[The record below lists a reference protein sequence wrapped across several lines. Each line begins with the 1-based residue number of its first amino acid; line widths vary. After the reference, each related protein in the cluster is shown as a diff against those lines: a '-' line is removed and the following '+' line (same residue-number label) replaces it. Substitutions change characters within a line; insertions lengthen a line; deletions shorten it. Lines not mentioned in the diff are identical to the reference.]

1 VTAEL
6 NPRFDFNSFKVGVGN
21 ELAVTASRA
30 VAERP
35 GSVYNPLYIHGGEG
49 LGKTHLLTAIA
60 RGSQE
65 VAEST
70 RIEYLTPDRLAEA
83 FQATAAAGQGDAFH
97 NRLADV
103 DILLI
108 DDVHLIGQ
116 RTEIHAEL
124 LRLLPELQQ
133 SGKQIVLAGQVL
145 PAQIDGLDERLAAVL
160 ASGLVVDINPPDCP
174 TRLAILEDRSTERG
188 AEFAAGVLA
197 TVAEFEIG
205 NVRELITLLNRLVA
219 LEAVGE
225 TALTPEAARTL
236 LQGEALTIGTRE
248 SVTTISVE
256 ESAVA
261 NEFEDFLSDVSS
273 AVQEQIEVWEKEL
286 SSAIDR
292 WRGEGFQTGRLE
304 ILLEQSSP
312 VPVEAAIEE
321 FEMDVATL
329 RKLRT
334 SVAMEDPTKA
344 EDSVFLDP
352 DRVAEAQVLA
362 DSVMSE
368 VEPPPGPS
376 AAWTFNSYIE
386 CGANND
392 AHEFARQVVADP
404 ASSMNPLV
412 IVGSPGIGK
421 THLLHAIGNALL
433 ELQVVPVACLSA
445 QDFHDVLTQAIQ
457 GNRLDEWLVRFG
469 AVRAL
474 LIDDV
479 QLLANRDATQQQLLH
494 QVEKLLAVPGQ
505 VVFTLNVPPSD
516 VKGLLD
522 EFRKV
527 LQDACVT
534 KLSPP
539 DRVLRRGLAVRML
552 EDHAGEAD
560 PELADYLGD
569 RPAESARA
577 VMGLVQ
583 RVLDSADTQG
593 VPPTAAIARQLIEGA
608 LPKMRRPSA
617 KMRTSGVL
625 IAPAGG
631 VKSREK
637 MIWNWPDPAERLI
650 EEFS

>member
-1 VTAEL
+1 MTAEL

-124 LRLLPELQQ
+124 LRLFPELQQ
-133 SGKQIVLAGQVL
+133 SGKQIVLAGQEL

-225 TALTPEAARTL
+225 TALTPEDARTL

-256 ESAVA
+256 EPAVA

-321 FEMDVATL
+321 FEMDVAAL

-433 ELQVVPVACLSA
+433 ESQVVPVACLSA
-445 QDFHDVLTQAIQ
+445 QDFHDALTQAIQ

-474 LIDDV
+474 LIDDA
-479 QLLANRDATQQQLLH
+479 QLLADRDATQQQLLH

>member
-1 VTAEL
+1 MTAEL

-70 RIEYLTPDRLAEA
+70 RVEYLTPDRLAEA
-83 FQATAAAGQGDAFH
+83 FQATAAAGQSDAFH

-108 DDVHLIGQ
+108 DDVQLIGQ

-133 SGKQIVLAGQVL
+133 SGKQIVLAGQEL
-145 PAQIDGLDERLAAVL
+145 PAQIDGLDERLAAVF

-174 TRLAILEDRSTERG
+174 TRLAILEDRSAERG

-256 ESAVA
+256 EPAVA

-292 WRGEGFQTGRLE
+292 WRGEGFRTGRLE

-321 FEMDVATL
+321 FELDVATL
-329 RKLRT
+329 RTLRT
-334 SVAMEDPTKA
+334 SVAVEDPTKA

-421 THLLHAIGNALL
+421 THLLHAIGNTLL
-433 ELQVVPVACLSA
+433 ESQVTPVACLSA

-469 AVRAL
+469 AARAL

-479 QLLANRDATQQQLLH
+479 QLLADRDATQQQLLH

-534 KLSPP
+534 QLSPP

-552 EDHAGEAD
+552 EDHVGEAD

-583 RVLDSADTQG
+583 RVLDSADMQG
-593 VPPTAAIARQLIEGA
+593 VPPTAAIARELIEGA
-608 LPKMRRPSA
+608 LPKVRRPSA

-637 MIWNWPDPAERLI
+637 MIWHWPDPAGRLI

>member
-1 VTAEL
+1 MTAEL

-248 SVTTISVE
+248 SVTTISAE
-256 ESAVA
+256 EPAVA

-376 AAWTFNSYIE
+376 AAWTFSSYIE
-386 CGANND
+386 CGANKD
-392 AHEFARQVVADP
+392 AYEFARQVVTDP

-433 ELQVVPVACLSA
+433 ESQVVPVACLSA

-469 AVRAL
+469 AAKAL

-479 QLLANRDATQQQLLH
+479 QLLADRDATQQQLLH

-637 MIWNWPDPAERLI
+637 MIWHWPDPAERLI

>member
-1 VTAEL
+1 MTAEL

-116 RTEIHAEL
+116 RTEIHVEL

-248 SVTTISVE
+248 SVTTISAE
-256 ESAVA
+256 EPAVA

-433 ELQVVPVACLSA
+433 ESQVVPVACLSA
-445 QDFHDVLTQAIQ
+445 QDFHDVLNQAIQ
-457 GNRLDEWLVRFG
+457 GNRLDEWLVSFG
-469 AVRAL
+469 AAKAL

-479 QLLANRDATQQQLLH
+479 QLLADRDGTQQQLLH

-527 LQDACVT
+527 LQDASVT

-552 EDHAGEAD
+552 EDHVGEAD

-577 VMGLVQ
+577 VIGLVQ
-583 RVLDSADTQG
+583 RVLDSADMQG

-608 LPKMRRPSA
+608 LPKTRRPSA

-625 IAPAGG
+625 IAPTGG

-637 MIWNWPDPAERLI
+637 MIWSWPDPAERLI

>member
-1 VTAEL
+1 MTAEL

-70 RIEYLTPDRLAEA
+70 RVEYLTPDRLAEA

-124 LRLLPELQQ
+124 LRLFPELQQ
-133 SGKQIVLAGQVL
+133 SGKQIVLAGQEL

-188 AEFAAGVLA
+188 AEFAAGVLE

-256 ESAVA
+256 EPAVA

-321 FEMDVATL
+321 FEMDVAAL

-362 DSVMSE
+362 DSVTSE

-392 AHEFARQVVADP
+392 AYEFARQVVADP

-433 ELQVVPVACLSA
+433 ESQVVPVACLSA
-445 QDFHDVLTQAIQ
+445 QDFHDVLNQAIQ
-457 GNRLDEWLVRFG
+457 GNRLDEWLVSFG
-469 AVRAL
+469 AAKAL

-479 QLLANRDATQQQLLH
+479 QLLADRDGTQQQLLH

-534 KLSPP
+534 KLAPP

-608 LPKMRRPSA
+608 LPKTRRPSA

-650 EEFS
+650 EEFR

>member
-1 VTAEL
+1 MTAEL

-256 ESAVA
+256 EAAVS

-321 FEMDVATL
+321 FERDVATL

-334 SVAMEDPTKA
+334 SVAIEDPTKA

-386 CGANND
+386 CGANKD
-392 AHEFARQVVADP
+392 AYEFARQVVTDP

-433 ELQVVPVACLSA
+433 ESQVVPVACLSA

-469 AVRAL
+469 AAKAL

-479 QLLANRDATQQQLLH
+479 QLLADRDATQQQLLH

-593 VPPTAAIARQLIEGA
+593 VPPTAAIARELIEGA

-637 MIWNWPDPAERLI
+637 MIWHWPDPAERLI